1 MIINWYPGHMKKARD
16 IIEKNMKVIDV
27 VIELRDA
34 RIPESSSNPVIAEV
48 THNKPRIIVLNKA
61 DLADQK
67 VTKEWIAYYKAQ
79 GIPTIALNSKS
90 RAPLKLLV
98 QQVLQLAAPVIEK
111 WKSKGMKARSVR
123 TIILG
128 IPNVGKSTLINTLAG
143 GASAKAANKPGETKG
158 KQWVRLHQNLELL
171 DTPGILWPKLEDQ
184 RGAAKLGAIGSI
196 SDDVLDM
203 ESVVRFLVE
212 TLLLH
217 YKETFLARY
226 NLTEEDAQEGAE
238 ALISKIGK
246 KRGCLIKG
254 GEIDLE
260 KARKLILKEFRDGK
274 LGLVS
279 MDYPGEQEEADYE

>member
-1 MIINWYPGHMKKARD
+1 MIINWYPGHMKKAREL
-16 IIEKNMKVIDV
+16 IEKNMKVIDV

-34 RIPESSSNPVIAEV
+34 RIPLSSSNPVIEEV
-48 THNKPRIIVLNKA
+48 THSKPRIIVLNKA
-61 DLADQK
+61 DLADAE
-67 VTKEWIAYYKAQ
+67 VTKAWISYYKEQ
-79 GIPTIALNSKS
+79 GIPAIALNSKS

-98 QQVLQLAAPVIEK
+98 QQVLQLASPVIEK

-203 ESVVRFLVE
+203 ESVVQFLVE

-217 YKETFLARY
+217 YKESFCERY
-226 NLTEEDAQEGAE
+226 KLTDDDCAKGAAAVIE
-238 ALISKIGK
+238 IIGR

-279 MDYPGEQEEADYE
+279 IDYPNEQQEAEYE